1 MNIPAKKF
9 KKTECIYLT
18 LAIQGVSILDNFIM
32 NGSMPRVP
40 FKIEGWTKRYK
51 ACF

>member
-1 MNIPAKKF
+1 MNILVKKF
-9 KKTECIYLT
+9 IKPECIYLT
-18 LAIQGVSILDNFIM
+18 LAIQSVSILDNFII
-32 NGSMPRVP
+32 NGSIPRVP